1 MDHFVGEHFLPARVN
16 VREQPEDFQ
25 RLGARFGAEWT
36 PTVLLLDPEGTER
49 HRIEGFLPPDD
60 FLAQLA
66 FGLGRVR
73 FSGGDFQAAESQF
86 REVVDRHPDS
96 EAAPAGLYWA
106 GVARYK
112 ATNDA
117 AALAATG
124 EAFRQRYQDTPW
136 AKKASVWV
144 EEPVGAG
151 KS

>member
-1 MDHFVGEHFLPARVN
+1 MERFVGEHFLPARVN

-36 PTVLLLDPEGTER
+36 PTILLLDPQGTER

-60 FLAQLA
+60 FLAQL
-66 FGLGRVR
+66 GLGRGRLR
-73 FSGGDFQAAESQF
+73 FSAGDFADAERQF
-86 REVVDRHPDS
+86 REVVDRHPDT
-96 EAAPAGLYWA
+96 EAAPAALYWA
-106 GVARYK
+106 GVSRYK

-117 AALAATG
+117 AALAETG
-124 EAFRQRYQDTPW
+124 EAFRRRYQETPW